1 MQSQLYKLTR
11 NISFIAVAVIFLN
24 ATLQAQ
30 APLGLQ
36 LYTFRNE
43 IPKDVPGTF
52 EKISKMGIRYLEG
65 GGLYGMEPAAF
76 KQLLEKNNLTVVSV
90 GADFNELDSNV
101 QKAAE
106 RAKLFNAPFVVCFW
120 IPHKGHE
127 FGIDEIRKSIEVFN
141 RAGEYLKSQGLS
153 LCYHPHG
160 YEFRPYENG
169 TLFDEL
175 VKKTNPSFVNF
186 EMDVFWVKQGGADP
200 VALINKYP
208 DRFPLFHLKDRK
220 VGTIGNPNGEGDD
233 ESNVVLGEGDVNIK
247 EIKRASAKLKGVRF
261 YFIEDESPSAMQ
273 QVPKSIAYWNS
284 LRNK

>member
-1 MQSQLYKLTR
+1 MRKHYSTLAT
-11 NISFIAVAVIFLN
+11 NTIAVLFSITVLSLPSFS
-24 ATLQAQ
+24 Q

-65 GGLYGMEPAAF
+65 GSLYGMEPAAF
-76 KQLLEKNNLTVVSV
+76 KQMLEKNNLTMVSV

-101 QKAAE
+101 QRAAE
-106 RAKLFNAPFVVCFW
+106 RAKLFNAQFVVCFW
-120 IPHKGHE
+120 IPHTGTE
-127 FGIDEIRKSIEVFN
+127 FGINEINRSIQVFN
-141 RAGEYLKSQGLS
+141 KAGEYLKSQGLS

-175 VKKTNPSFVNF
+175 VKKTNPAFVNY
-186 EMDVFWVKQGGADP
+186 EMDVYWVKQGGADP

-208 DRFPLFHLKDRK
+208 NRFPLFHLKDRK
-220 VGTIGNPNGEGDD
+220 IGTIGNPNGTGDD
-233 ESNVVLGEGDVNIK
+233 ESNVVLGQGDVNIK
-247 EIKRASAKLKGVRF
+247 EIKKASSKLKGVKY
-261 YFIEDESPSAMQ
+261 YFIEDESSSAME
-273 QVPKSIAYWNS
+273 QVPKSILYWNS
-284 LRNK
+284 LRD